1 MEEFFEKGTIPEE
14 HLIPAL
20 HNAIREDKIFPVLF
34 ASGLGN
40 VSADRL
46 LDFIAEFTPT
56 AIEHD
61 AIRGEVT
68 SGNGE
73 PPSRKESDSEPVSLY
88 VFKTVSDPFAGRIS
102 YYKVFSGVLKNDAS
116 LVNYSHSSQEKLAH
130 ISVMQGKAAAPVNE
144 LHAGDIGAVA
154 KLKDTL
160 T

>member
-1 MEEFFEKGTIPEE
+1 MEKFFEAGTLSEE
-14 HLIPAL
+14 DLVPAL

-40 VSADRL
+40 ISADRL
-46 LDFIAEFTPT
+46 MDFIVEFTPT
-56 AIEHD
+56 AIEHE

-73 PPSRKESDSEPVSLY
+73 PPSRKESDTEPVSFY

-102 YYKVFSGVLKNDAS
+102 YFKVFSGVLKNDAT
-116 LVNYSHSSQEKLAH
+116 LVNYARGAQEKLSR
-130 ISVMQGKAAAPVNE
+130 ISIMQGKEAVAIPE

-154 KLKDTL
+154 
-160 T
+160 